1 MSETQSVDLTKQ
13 QQDLLLQGL
22 RYVRR
27 STLLDI
33 CEPTPEVEENRK
45 NRLQEIAGLVEQLNG
60 SQPANTTAGVSER

>member
-33 CEPTPEVEENRK
+33 CEPTPEVEENR
-45 NRLQEIAGLVEQLNG
+45 LQEIAGLVEQLNG